1 MNDNIIYWKIPSLN
15 AIKETNHVKQVFLNE
30 NHPFNEA
37 YLIAKE
43 KKTPLKLISQQKLN
57 ELLSFNNHQ
66 GIVC

>member
-1 MNDNIIYWKIPSLN
+1 MNDNIIYWKIHSLN

-43 KKTPLKLISQQKLN
+43 KKTPVKLITNKNLMN
-57 ELLSFNNHQ
+57 YYHLITIKE
-66 GIVC
+66 

>member
-15 AIKETNHVKQVFLNE
+15 AIKESNRVKQVFLNE

-43 KKTPLKLISQQKLN
+43 KKIPVKLINQQKLN

-66 GIVC
+66 GIV